1 MKKFLEGFVLSKW
14 LYRFLFNTFYFVLVL
29 LVIQHLPMQPFYVLF
44 ILLSLILMMINCVCD
59 YRDVIDEFDAESKE
73 VNGMKEVTEVKNNYD
88 I

>member
-1 MKKFLEGFVLSKW
+1 MKKFLEDIVLSKW

-29 LVIQHLPMQPFYVLF
+29 LVIQHLPMQSFYILF
-44 ILLSLILMMINCVCD
+44 ILLSLILMIINCVCD

-73 VNGMKEVTEVKNNYD
+73 VNGVKEVKNNYD

>member
-1 MKKFLEGFVLSKW
+1 MKKFLEDIVLSKW

-29 LVIQHLPMQPFYVLF
+29 LVIQHLPVQPFYVLF
-44 ILLSLILMMINCVCD
+44 ILLSLILMIINCVCD

-73 VNGMKEVTEVKNNYD
+73 VTEVKNNYD

>member
-1 MKKFLEGFVLSKW
+1 MKKFLEDVVLSKW

-29 LVIQHLPMQPFYVLF
+29 LVIQHLPMQSFYILF

-59 YRDVIDEFDAESKE
+59 YRDVIDAESKE
-73 VNGMKEVTEVKNNYD
+73 VTGVKEVKNNYD